1 MLKRRDES
9 SGKWCYFADDETRK
23 KWREIPAYRKSHA
36 QQINVLQMKRGGWA
50 YETYSFPPGFGKI
63 ARRKE
68 SAKGR
73 A

>member
-1 MLKRRDES
+1 MLKRRDEP
-9 SGKWCYFADDETRK
+9 SGKWRYFADEVTRK
-23 KWREIPAYRKSHA
+23 KWREIPAYRKSHV
-36 QQINVLQMKRGGWA
+36 QQINVLQVYHSGWA